1 MQPRPVSREILLR
14 LLFPVVALV
23 VSFFL
28 LYPLLVPPGIPF
40 QGDETYYI
48 PWTVATVQRY
58 NLQTWASGRGP
69 STDML
74 TIVPTITLVSLRFLV
89 GQEFAVKG
97 YLLFMAWL
105 SGIIPYI
112 SIKAL
117 LTHWRLARSRLHLEL
132 ASSVG
137 GLVYLLF
144 FSNQAIVAGSN
155 NFVWNYAF
163 FPILVS
169 SLIIFLDTGK
179 LQQLLV
185 FGVSSI
191 LASPQP
197 FWPFLVGIV
206 GLAYMV
212 FSLVQ
217 NRHLSKLVQLGKNS
231 SLAVGVALVFNAF
244 WIIPIFAGYLLSAGS
259 NFQLYTTSRLI
270 SPADLDFLSFWN
282 LTDVLLLGEG
292 AHYFFWYHPQNYG
305 VLSIV
310 IPLLA
315 CAAIIAYRKSP
326 QVIFLGATLLLGAF
340 ITSGSN
346 EPLGFLYFPLANG
359 LPYGA
364 GAILRNPTKFVPI
377 VTLSY
382 AVLLGLSIIPAAFKI
397 ESLGRKAIPV
407 VRRRLLRPRWLLNLG
422 SMIGRVRVPLARN
435 EFNARVARRRFV
447 RPLIA
452 LGLVLL
458 VLTPIANGT
467 ILDLQGYTWQRY
479 YPTTVPQRYDIL
491 NSWMAEQPGNYKVMW
506 IPSGGPYDWKPYD
519 VTGFPDL
526 YSAKPSVSFASIYPS
541 PLNSTKQ
548 IGRML
553 SFLGVEYVMYHND
566 SIAFSGVPFLQ
577 ELLGQKD
584 LSIVQS
590 YNDTFSPLDSS
601 QKPFPTSAS
610 GVQFSNAPFQTPTS
624 SLVRGRVSNLTL
636 QYTVPQSLVN
646 QGFHGQFWDGFGI
659 LIQGFPSGSV
669 DVASR
674 IFFATVAS
682 QSLTSDTA
690 GSALFSGIEVPGN
703 YPESTI
709 DLYANFYDG
718 SYRQLTPLFLVARLS
733 LTPDR
738 MTNQFV
744 VFKNN
749 DFGGSVFTQ
758 NPGVGQNQNVTS
770 LLAENTTELSSS
782 TASVTNVNQ
791 VGNVEYD
798 VTVYAT
804 ASFVLVL
811 AEPYDRLWSAY
822 VSGGQLG
829 SVPIY
834 QLSNG
839 FVISQTGTLTIRL
852 YYGLQGYFTIG
863 GWLSI
868 GGLTGAL
875 VVSIL
880 LWRRARMRLV
890 QSSKTVSLVQV
901 PVTTNV
907 LDSAES
913 SGE

>member
-1 MQPRPVSREILLR
+1 MQPRPLSQEIALR
-14 LLFPVVALV
+14 LLYPVAALV

-48 PWTVATVQRY
+48 PWTIATVQRY

-74 TIVPTITLVSLRFLV
+74 TIVPTLALTGLRFLV
-89 GQEFAVKG
+89 GQDFAVKG
-97 YLLFMAWL
+97 YLLSMAWL

-112 SIKAL
+112 STKAL
-117 LTHWRLARSRLHLEL
+117 LTHWRLTRGKLHLEI

-179 LQQLLV
+179 IRELLV
-185 FGVSSI
+185 FGISSI

-197 FWPFLVGIV
+197 FWPFLVGIFGV
-206 GLAYMV
+206 SYIV

-217 NRHLSKLVQLGKNS
+217 NRHLSKLVSLAKNS
-231 SLAVGVALVFNAF
+231 SIAVGVALVFNAF
-244 WIIPIFAGYLLSAGS
+244 WIIPIFAGYLFSAGS

-305 VLSIV
+305 LLSIV

-315 CAAIIAYRKSP
+315 SAAIIAYRRSP
-326 QVIFLGATLLLGAF
+326 QVTFLGATLLLGAF

-346 EPLGFLYFPLANG
+346 EPFGFLYFPLASG

-377 VTLSY
+377 VTFSY
-382 AVLLGLSIIPAAFKI
+382 ALLLGLSIVPASYKI
-397 ESLGRKAIPV
+397 ESAGRILVSRLRGRLSGSAWLHPLDSKTGTLRVLLARRFGP
-407 VRRRLLRPRWLLNLG
+407 RLDGRRL
-422 SMIGRVRVPLARN
+422 
-435 EFNARVARRRFV
+435 V
-447 RPLIA
+447 RPLIV

-479 YPTTVPQRYDIL
+479 YPTTIPQRYDDL
-491 NSWMAEQPGNYKVMW
+491 NSWLVGQPGDYKVMW
-506 IPSGGPYDWKPYD
+506 VPTGGPYDWKPYD
-519 VTGFPDL
+519 VSAFPDL
-526 YSAKPSVSFASIYPS
+526 YSAKPSVPFANIYPS
-541 PLNSTKQ
+541 PLNSTNH

-553 SFLGVEYVMYHND
+553 SFLGVEYVIYHND
-566 SIAFSGVPFLQ
+566 SIAYPGVPFLQ
-577 ELLGQKD
+577 ELLAQKD

-590 YNDTFSPLDSS
+590 YNDTFKPLDSS
-601 QKPFPTSAS
+601 QKPFPTSTS
-610 GVQFSNAPFQTPTS
+610 EVQISNAPFQTPTS
-624 SLVRGRVSNLTL
+624 SLVRGRVSNLTM
-636 QYTVPQSLVN
+636 QYTVPQNLVN

-682 QSLTSDTA
+682 QTLMGDTT
-690 GSALFSGIEVPGN
+690 GSALFSAIAVPGN

-738 MTNQFV
+738 MTNQFL

-758 NPGVGQNQNVTS
+758 NPGVGLNQTVTD
-770 LLAENTTELSSS
+770 LLAGNTTVLSSS
-782 TASVTNVNQ
+782 AASVTNVNQ
-791 VGNVEYD
+791 VGNVEFD

-804 ASFVLVL
+804 APFVLVL

-822 VSGGQLG
+822 LSSGQLG

-868 GGLTGAL
+868 GGLAGAL

-880 LWRRARMRLV
+880 LSRRKRARLV

-901 PVTTNV
+901 PV
-907 LDSAES
+907 SADVGDPVES
-913 SGE
+913 SGD